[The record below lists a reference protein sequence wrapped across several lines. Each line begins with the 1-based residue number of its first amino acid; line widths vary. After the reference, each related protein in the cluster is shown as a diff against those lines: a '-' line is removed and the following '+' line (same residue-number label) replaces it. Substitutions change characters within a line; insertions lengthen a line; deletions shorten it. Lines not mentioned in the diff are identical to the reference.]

1 MQNYAD
7 IVVEDSSRGG
17 QFIAWWDRQLIY
29 AGYQINDVLLCSPY
43 AELLYRK
50 RFMGYFPMKI
60 SEIMVGLVVE
70 RHAILWSK

>member
-1 MQNYAD
+1 M
-7 IVVEDSSRGG
+7 
-17 QFIAWWDRQLIY
+17 IY

-43 AELLYRK
+43 AELLHRK
-50 RFMGYFPMKI
+50 RFMGYFPKKI